1 MAFGMTITRFPPSI
15 RLMPFIREYMVIESD
30 QELINCLVPDTFM
43 SMAIRIK
50 GTTGVL
56 SGTDLTQ
63 IPSGIISG
71 LTDTIR
77 QVSYAAQSANLIIA
91 FKDGGMAAF
100 SPVPAHEL
108 FAQSIAAGNI
118 FPPSEMELLSE
129 RIQHAITH
137 EARIQ
142 LLDHFL
148 LNKLTTTPSDPMINM
163 AVGLIRKHK
172 GIIRVKDLAT
182 ALHISQDPL
191 EKKFRARI
199 GSSPK
204 KFASI
209 TRIRNL
215 INNYKSY
222 TSLTDASYEAGYY
235 DQSHF
240 IKEFRQF
247 TGRSPKDFFS
257 TPPAW

>member
-1 MAFGMTITRFPPSI
+1 MPSGMTISRFSPSI
-15 RLMPFIREYMVIESD
+15 SLMPFIREYMVIEAE
-30 QELINCLVPDTFM
+30 QELINSLVPDTFM
-43 SMAIRIK
+43 AMAIRIK

-56 SGTDLTQ
+56 SGNDLTQ

-71 LTDTIR
+71 LSDTTR
-77 QVSYAAQSANLIIA
+77 TVSYAANSANLIIA

-108 FAQSIAAGNI
+108 FAKSISAGNI
-118 FPPSEMELLSE
+118 FPPAELQILSE
-129 RIQHAITH
+129 KIQDAITH

-142 LLDHFL
+142 LLDQFL
-148 LNKLTTTPSDPMINM
+148 LNKLKATPSDPMINR
-163 AVGLIRKHK
+163 AVELIRKHK

-182 ALHISQDPL
+182 ALHISQDPF

-215 INNYKSY
+215 INNYASY
-222 TSLTDASYEAGYY
+222 TSLTDASYDAGFY

-247 TGRSPKDFFS
+247 TGKSPSAFFS
-257 TPPAW
+257 APPAW